1 MINPWSRSVKSK
13 TFWLKNTERIK
24 CIKVV
29 DNTYKNKRPVRLAT
43 APGICPDKLFLL
55 SLLKKMW
62 GKKLKHWSQ
71 TLRKQNVGLIA
82 KQLVLKIR
90 RYIIL
95 TSNLNRSKNL
105 MSLEFH
111 QQTGYPKG
119 QESSA
124 LTAFQSQLE
133 QDLICNYFAIT
144 CKKTCF
150 SFSWLTLLIL
160 CTDRNNKVS
169 EWSEK

>member
-62 GKKLKHWSQ
+62 GKKVKTLKPNVKKIECWSDC
-71 TLRKQNVGLIA
+71 K
-82 KQLVLKIR
+82 
-90 RYIIL
+90 
-95 TSNLNRSKNL
+95 
-105 MSLEFH
+105 
-111 QQTGYPKG
+111 
-119 QESSA
+119 
-124 LTAFQSQLE
+124 TA
-133 QDLICNYFAIT
+133 
-144 CKKTCF
+144 
-150 SFSWLTLLIL
+150 
-160 CTDRNNKVS
+160 CTEN
-169 EWSEK
+169 